1 MPLRSGFLPFVTAF
15 LMPSSR
21 ELFSDTAEQ
30 NSSSTKDSTKAYGKN
45 SDITIA
51 AIKNQR
57 AGGFSRTILQTV
69 AFSRFPKPPR
79 FISVIN
85 LLIDTIRK

>member
-30 NSSSTKDSTKAYGKN
+30 NSSNASDSTKAYGRN
-45 SDITIA
+45 NAITTA
-51 AIKNQR
+51 AIKNHS
-57 AGGFSRTILQTV
+57 AGSFKRTILQTV